1 MLRTAMLIALAF
13 TANPSNAMTWE
24 NCLGR
29 MNLALN
35 PEGDGS
41 GPVTE
46 LLLLAYDISLLD
58 SGDSN
63 QRQSVSREMEL
74 VDDGIISLTDK
85 IADFCNSLRD

>member
-1 MLRTAMLIALAF
+1 MLKAAMLIALALV
-13 TANPSNAMTWE
+13 ASPSSAMTWE
-24 NCLGR
+24 TCVGR

-46 LLLLAYDISLLD
+46 LLLLAYDISLSD
-58 SGDSN
+58 SGDGS

-74 VDDGIISLTDK
+74 VDNGIISLTDK